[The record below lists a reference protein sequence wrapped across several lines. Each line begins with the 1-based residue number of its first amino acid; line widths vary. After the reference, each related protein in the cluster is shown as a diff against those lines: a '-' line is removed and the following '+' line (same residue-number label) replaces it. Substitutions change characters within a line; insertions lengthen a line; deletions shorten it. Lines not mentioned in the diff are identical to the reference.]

1 MPCNPGLR
9 LFCHQLRIT
18 HYELRLFRKVLQMK
32 RLLSFAIV
40 ALFVFV
46 ILLASR
52 ATLFAQNQQIY
63 LPIVLNNHT
72 QVAWPAVALEEVATG
87 FDLPVHVTHAGD
99 GTGRLFVV
107 EQRGSIRLIV
117 DGERLATPFLDIR
130 DRVTFGGERGLLSVA
145 FPPGFEE
152 LGHFYVNYTA
162 TVDNQL
168 MTRISRF
175 QVGSSPNQ
183 ADPESEQ
190 IVLTID
196 QFAGN
201 HNGGQIAFGPDGY
214 LFIGMG
220 DGGGS
225 GDPQNHGQR
234 PETLLGAMLRIDVES
249 GSPLTYTIPVD
260 NPFMADSVAAAEVWS
275 YGLRNPWRFSFDR
288 QTGDLYIADVGQGA
302 WEEINVQ
309 SASSQG
315 GENYGWNIMEGTH
328 CYNAATCDQTG
339 LTLPVWEYGRSE
351 GQSITGGFVYRGSAQ
366 PSLQGIYFYG
376 DYLSGRLW
384 GLQQVHGA
392 WQNQLFLET
401 NKNISSFGEDET
413 GELYLVD
420 YSGAIYR
427 LDAEQ

>member
-9 LFCHQLRIT
+9 LFYHQLRIT

-52 ATLFAQNQQIY
+52 AILFAQNQQIY
-63 LPIVLNNHT
+63 LPLVLNNHS
-72 QVAWPAVALEEVATG
+72 QVAWPAVALEEVASG

-107 EQRGSIRLIV
+107 EQRGTIRLIV
-117 DGERLATPFLDIR
+117 DGERLGTPFLDIR

-145 FPPGFEE
+145 FPPGFKDV
-152 LGHFYVNYTA
+152 GHFYVNYTA
-162 TVDNQL
+162 TVDSQL

-190 IVLTID
+190 IVLTVD

-214 LFIGMG
+214 LYIGMG

-249 GSPLTYTIPVD
+249 DSPLTYTIPVD
-260 NPFMADSVAAAEVWS
+260 NPFMADPAAAEVWS

-302 WEEINVQ
+302 WEEINYQ
-309 SASSQG
+309 PASSQG
-315 GENYGWNIMEGTH
+315 GDNYGWNIMEGNH
-328 CYNAATCDQTG
+328 CYNAATCDQTE
-339 LTLPVWEYGRSE
+339 LTLPIWVYGRSE
-351 GQSITGGFVYRGSAQ
+351 GQSVTGGFVYRGSAQ
-366 PSLQGIYFYG
+366 PSLQGIYLYG

-384 GLQQVHGA
+384 GLQQVRSE
-392 WQNQLFLET
+392 WQNQLLLET
-401 NKNISSFGEDET
+401 NKTISSFGEDES

-420 YSGAIYR
+420 YSGAIYKVV
-427 LDAEQ
+427 LGE